1 MALTDTFIKNAKFT
15 GKPAGDKHSDGGG
28 MFLHVKA
35 VGKYWRMD
43 YAIHGKRNT
52 FAIGVYPAVSLVQAR
67 EARKHAKALLA
78 QGIDPNT
85 AKREDKATKTAE
97 AGNTFEAVA
106 MAWLKATAA
115 KRTPATAARIAR
127 WLQVDVFPQ
136 IGDAPIASIK
146 PVAMRAMLD
155 KVEARGV
162 VDTARRICKTCEL
175 VFRYALSRG
184 LTERDATVGLRDSL
198 PTAKTRSHPA
208 ITEPLALG
216 ALLRAIHA
224 YSGHPCTVVALK
236 LSPLLLVRPGE
247 LRRAEWPEIDQDSAT
262 WAVPADKMK
271 MRHDHIVPLPTQAV
285 VMLRELQA
293 LTGHGRYVFGTS
305 AKADRPMSENTV
317 NKALQAMG
325 YPGSVQTA
333 HGFRASARTIM
344 DEVLDER
351 VDLIEHQLA
360 HTVKDAN
367 GRAYN
372 RTTHLPGRRAMLQRW
387 ADYLDQL
394 RTGAKVIELHGK
406 AA

>member
-1 MALTDTFIKNAKFT
+1 MALTDTFIKNAKHS
-15 GKPAGDKHSDGGG
+15 GSAAGDKHSDGGG
-28 MFLHVKA
+28 MHLHIKA
-35 VGKYWRMD
+35 QGKYWRMA
-43 YAIHGKRNT
+43 YRMHGKQKT
-52 FAIGVYPAVSLVQAR
+52 LYIGVYPAVSLADARKAR
-67 EARKHAKALLA
+67 EKAKELLA
-78 QGIDPNT
+78 KEIDPST
-85 AKREDKATKTAE
+85 AKRQAKATSAS
-97 AGNTFEAVA
+97 AAQNTFEAVA
-106 MAWLKATAA
+106 LAWLKNTAA
-115 KRTPATAARIAR
+115 KRTPATAARIER

-136 IGDAPIASIK
+136 IGDVPIASIK

-247 LRRAEWPEIDQDSAT
+247 LRRAEWPEIDLDSAT

-333 HGFRASARTIM
+333 HGFRATARTIM
-344 DEVLDER
+344 DEALNER

-387 ADYLDQL
+387 TDYLDQL
-394 RTGAKVIELHGK
+394 RTGAQVIELHSK
-406 AA
+406 VA

>member
-85 AKREDKATKTAE
+85 AKREDKAAKTAE

-146 PVAMRAMLD
+146 PMAMRAMMD
-155 KVEARGV
+155 KIEARGV

-175 VFRYALSRG
+175 VFRYAISRG

-216 ALLRAIHA
+216 ALLRAMHA

-247 LRRAEWPEIDQDSAT
+247 LRRAEWPEIDLDSAT

-387 ADYLDQL
+387 ADCLDRL
-394 RTGAKVIELHGK
+394 RTGAEVIELHSK
-406 AA
+406 VA

>member
-1 MALTDTFIKNAKFT
+1 M
-15 GKPAGDKHSDGGG
+15 
-28 MFLHVKA
+28 
-35 VGKYWRMD
+35 
-43 YAIHGKRNT
+43 
-52 FAIGVYPAVSLVQAR
+52 
-67 EARKHAKALLA
+67 
-78 QGIDPNT
+78 
-85 AKREDKATKTAE
+85 
-97 AGNTFEAVA
+97 
-106 MAWLKATAA
+106 
-115 KRTPATAARIAR
+115 
-127 WLQVDVFPQ
+127 
-136 IGDAPIASIK
+136 
-146 PVAMRAMLD
+146 
-155 KVEARGV
+155 
-162 VDTARRICKTCEL
+162 
-175 VFRYALSRG
+175 
-184 LTERDATVGLRDSL
+184 TERDATVGLRDSL

-216 ALLRAIHA
+216 ALLSAMHA

-236 LSPLLLVRPGE
+236 LSPLLLVRPG
-247 LRRAEWPEIDQDSAT
+247 
-262 WAVPADKMK
+262 
-271 MRHDHIVPLPTQAV
+271 
-285 VMLRELQA
+285 ELQA

-344 DEVLDER
+344 DEVLNER

-394 RTGAKVIELHGK
+394 RTGAQVIELHSK
-406 AA
+406 VA